1 MKQVEA
7 GAQIV
12 DVNMDDAM
20 LDSKAEMVH
29 FLRLLAAEPDVARVP
44 VMIDS
49 SKWDVIEAGLK
60 CLQGKGI
67 VNSISLKE
75 GEEVFLAHAK
85 FIKEMGA
92 ATVVMAFDEDGQAD
106 TFARRTEICARAYRL
121 LTEKVGFP
129 AEDII
134 FDPNVLAVATGI
146 DSHDRYALDFIETVG
161 WIKQHLPGAKVSGGV
176 SNLSF
181 SFRGNNYL
189 REAMH
194 SVFLY
199 HAIAKGMDMAI
210 VNAAA
215 MIPYD
220 EIPADV
226 RQTIE
231 DALLCRRPDATERLL
246 EVAEHLKNE
255 KTGSVKVVEED
266 YSSLP
271 ADEALSRMLVKGR
284 MEGIEPIL
292 ERSMSEHGSA
302 IAVIEQPLM
311 EGMNRVGTLFWR
323 RQDVSAASG
332 EECARHEAGCGMA
345 SAIHRARTVAVG
357 PQIGW
362 QDCHRHGERR
372 CARHRENI
380 VGVVMRCNGY
390 EVIDMGVMVPAEEI
404 IDTAVREH
412 ADYIGLSGLITP
424 SLEEMCNVARLMNE
438 RGLSIPILVGGAYGF
453 GGAYGGEDCA
463 VLRPYCG
470 LYARRRSDAVDN
482 AGDCIRSGGSRTAHK
497 G

>member
-106 TFARRTEICARAYRL
+106 TFARRTDICARAYKL

-199 HAIAKGMDMAI
+199 HAIDKGMDMAI

-246 EVAEHLKNE
+246 EVAEHLKTRRPE
-255 KTGSVKVVEED
+255 PSRWWRKTIPAF
-266 YSSLP
+266 LP
-271 ADEALSRMLVKGR
+271 MKR
-284 MEGIEPIL
+284 
-292 ERSMSEHGSA
+292 
-302 IAVIEQPLM
+302 
-311 EGMNRVGTLFWR
+311 
-323 RQDVSAASG
+323 
-332 EECARHEAGCGMA
+332 
-345 SAIHRARTVAVG
+345 
-357 PQIGW
+357 
-362 QDCHRHGERR
+362 
-372 CARHRENI
+372 
-380 VGVVMRCNGY
+380 
-390 EVIDMGVMVPAEEI
+390 
-404 IDTAVREH
+404 
-412 ADYIGLSGLITP
+412 
-424 SLEEMCNVARLMNE
+424 
-438 RGLSIPILVGGAYGF
+438 
-453 GGAYGGEDCA
+453 
-463 VLRPYCG
+463 
-470 LYARRRSDAVDN
+470 
-482 AGDCIRSGGSRTAHK
+482 
-497 G
+497 

>member
-1 MKQVEA
+1 M
-7 GAQIV
+7 
-12 DVNMDDAM
+12 
-20 LDSKAEMVH
+20 
-29 FLRLLAAEPDVARVP
+29 
-44 VMIDS
+44 
-49 SKWDVIEAGLK
+49 
-60 CLQGKGI
+60 
-67 VNSISLKE
+67 
-75 GEEVFLAHAK
+75 
-85 FIKEMGA
+85 
-92 ATVVMAFDEDGQAD
+92 
-106 TFARRTEICARAYRL
+106 
-121 LTEKVGFP
+121 
-129 AEDII
+129 
-134 FDPNVLAVATGI
+134 
-146 DSHDRYALDFIETVG
+146 
-161 WIKQHLPGAKVSGGV
+161 
-176 SNLSF
+176 SF

-255 KTGSVKVVEED
+255 KAGAVKVVEED
-266 YSSLP
+266 YSSLS

-311 EGMNRVGTLFWR
+311 EGMNRVGTLFGDGKMFLPQVVKSARAMKQAVAWLQPFIER
-323 RQDVSAASG
+323 EQLQSGRKSAGKIVIATVKGDVHDI
-332 EECARHEAGCGMA
+332 RK
-345 SAIHRARTVAVG
+345 
-357 PQIGW
+357 
-362 QDCHRHGERR
+362 
-372 CARHRENI
+372 NI

-438 RGLSIPILVGGAYGF
+438 RGLSIPILVGGATASAVHTAVKIAPCYDHIV
-453 GGAYGGEDCA
+453 AYTRDAA
-463 VLRPYCG
+463 VMPSIMQEIASDPAEAERRIKAEQESQRSAYAESQKPLLP
-470 LYARRRSDAVDN
+470 LEEARRRAFMPDWEAYDTPVPSAIGATDVEITVEEAIEYINWRAFFLCGNLKHRLLNLQKSMAVTI
-482 AGDCIRSGGSRTAHK
+482 AERSGLPGRSKTVGRRPRRLCNCSRKLRWLLRVWCAMSTTASAHALCCCLQILLATTSYSMPK
-497 G
+497 GRCCAAIVAPAEGW

>member
-1 MKQVEA
+1 
-7 GAQIV
+7 
-12 DVNMDDAM
+12 
-20 LDSKAEMVH
+20 
-29 FLRLLAAEPDVARVP
+29 
-44 VMIDS
+44 
-49 SKWDVIEAGLK
+49 
-60 CLQGKGI
+60 
-67 VNSISLKE
+67 
-75 GEEVFLAHAK
+75 
-85 FIKEMGA
+85 MGA

-161 WIKQHLPGAKVSGGV
+161 WIKRHLPGAKVSGGV

-246 EVAEHLKNE
+246 EVAEHLKRE
-255 KTGSVKVVEED
+255 GR
-266 YSSLP
+266 
-271 ADEALSRMLVKGR
+271 SRQGGGGR
-284 MEGIEPIL
+284 L
-292 ERSMSEHGSA
+292 F
-302 IAVIEQPLM
+302 QPSC
-311 EGMNRVGTLFWR
+311 R
-323 RQDVSAASG
+323 
-332 EECARHEAGCGMA
+332 
-345 SAIHRARTVAVG
+345 
-357 PQIGW
+357 
-362 QDCHRHGERR
+362 
-372 CARHRENI
+372 
-380 VGVVMRCNGY
+380 
-390 EVIDMGVMVPAEEI
+390 
-404 IDTAVREH
+404 
-412 ADYIGLSGLITP
+412 
-424 SLEEMCNVARLMNE
+424 
-438 RGLSIPILVGGAYGF
+438 
-453 GGAYGGEDCA
+453 
-463 VLRPYCG
+463 
-470 LYARRRSDAVDN
+470 
-482 AGDCIRSGGSRTAHK
+482 
-497 G
+497 